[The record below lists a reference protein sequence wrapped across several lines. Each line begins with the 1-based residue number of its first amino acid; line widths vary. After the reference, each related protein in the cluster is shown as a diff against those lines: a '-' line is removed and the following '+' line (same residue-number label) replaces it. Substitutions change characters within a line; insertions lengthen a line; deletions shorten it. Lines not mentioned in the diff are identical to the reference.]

1 MKGQTPQ
8 DSLGGMLS
16 RDASGLSFTGDF
28 KLHLSVILGETL
40 GDNLLI
46 MHLVKH
52 WIHSFHLLIL
62 QMEFEIVT
70 FPDLGLQLTVR
81 VFNSFK
87 STQNHNKTYVSCT
100 GMYTFQQNASLSRVF
115 TRKKKKWN
123 RVLQQAFGRRAAA

>member
-40 GDNLLI
+40 GDDLLI
-46 MHLVKH
+46 MHLVKR

-62 QMEFEIVT
+62 QMEFETDT
-70 FPDLGLQLTVR
+70 FPDLEL
-81 VFNSFK
+81 
-87 STQNHNKTYVSCT
+87 
-100 GMYTFQQNASLSRVF
+100 
-115 TRKKKKWN
+115 
-123 RVLQQAFGRRAAA
+123 

>member
-1 MKGQTPQ
+1 
-8 DSLGGMLS
+8 
-16 RDASGLSFTGDF
+16 
-28 KLHLSVILGETL
+28 
-40 GDNLLI
+40 
-46 MHLVKH
+46 MHLVKR

-100 GMYTFQQNASLSRVF
+100 GMYTFQQNASLLRVF
-115 TRKKKKWN
+115 IRKKEKWKGLAPSLN
-123 RVLQQAFGRRAAA
+123 TGNTFEDALLEILKGVFQHHRIHLEDCYHRLLQALLYG